1 MPARCLVLA
10 SILLVI
16 GLPAPAAAEPDELKA
31 LEDEI
36 ARDETALSTEGCA
49 VACQAFSSMQR
60 AADRLCA
67 LDPGARCAAARA
79 KVKDA
84 AGRVRASCPECGIG
98 SVEPSPIAS
107 GRGSAERVEED
118 APPNASPPPKGG
130 GCAGCN
136 VGDGERGTAGVIAS
150 VLAWALAR
158 WRRRRKSAPS
168 VSARF

>member
-1 MPARCLVLA
+1 MTARCLVLA

-79 KVKDA
+79 KVKAA

-98 SVEPSPIAS
+98 SGEPSPIAEAQ
-107 GRGSAERVEED
+107 GGSEHKAD

-136 VGDGERGTAGVIAS
+136 VGDGERGGAGALAS
-150 VLAWALAR
+150 ALAWALAR